1 MLPTGADARAPV
13 RTASERLHQIAPRF
27 AENGDLVGCH
37 RIRTAQDR
45 ARNPRSATTDH
56 DYRQLRRRVLYPLS
70 YGRVL
75 LAKC

>member
-70 YGRVL
+70 YGRVVGWNS
-75 LAKC
+75 